1 MSETLKLRTTA
12 FGGFQRQDVVD
23 YIEQS
28 AREHAAQLNALRAE
42 LKQAQASLATLEG
55 EKARAD
61 ALAQR
66 CDALSQRV
74 DALAPLEEEV
84 KSLRSQVAE
93 YQPQAQAYQ
102 ELRDRLAGIEL
113 DAHTRAAQ
121 LVHEAEEEAAE
132 KRSQAQTLLDQVM
145 AEYSRVGTSADS
157 AITDVI
163 CKLTDLRASLSH
175 LSALQEQLGGQ
186 DHE

>member
-23 YIEQS
+23 YIEQT

-42 LKQAQASLATLEG
+42 LKQAQEKLAALEG

-66 CDALSQRV
+66 CGDLSARV
-74 DALAPLEEEV
+74 DALAPLEGEAEALRAQVEEY
-84 KSLRSQVAE
+84 R
-93 YQPQAQAYQ
+93 PQAETYR
-102 ELRDRLAGIEL
+102 ELKDRLAGIEL
-113 DAHTRAAQ
+113 DAQTRAAQ
-121 LVHEAEEEAAE
+121 LLHQAEEEAE
-132 KRSQAQTLLDQVM
+132 SKRREAQALLDRVM
-145 AEYSRVGTSADS
+145 TEYSRLGTSADS

-163 CKLTDLRASLSH
+163 CKLTDLRASLSN
-175 LSALQEQLGGQ
+175 LTALQDQMGGEG
-186 DHE
+186 HA

>member
-42 LKQAQASLATLEG
+42 LKQAQESLSTLEG

-66 CDALSQRV
+66 YDALSQRV
-74 DALAPLEEEV
+74 DALSPLEEEV
-84 KSLRSQVAE
+84 ETLRAQVEE
-93 YQPQAQAYQ
+93 YRPQAEAYQ

-121 LVHEAEEEAAE
+121 LIHEAEEEAEA
-132 KRSQAQTLLDQVM
+132 KRTQAQALLDQVM
-145 AEYSRVGTSADS
+145 TEYSRVGTSANS

-163 CKLTDLRASLSH
+163 CKLTDLRASLSN
-175 LSALQEQLGGQ
+175 LSTLQEQMGGQ